1 METKHCRKCEEDLPF
16 SSFNKDKSKKDGLRT
31 TCSPCDIKYRAANK
45 KRKSEVNK
53 EWYERNKEV
62 EQMKRRKWREEN
74 RETCRSLCRRWY
86 KDNKER
92 KAKSAAAYRK
102 EKPGMALARCRKYQ
116 AAKLQRT
123 PPWSDM
129 SAIAEFYVEAKR
141 LEELTGIQFHVD
153 HIVPLQ
159 GELVSGLHVPANLQL
174 LPAHENLSK
183 SNSFEVAA

>member
-1 METKHCRKCEEDLPF
+1 METKHCKKCAGDLPVA
-16 SSFNKDKSKKDGLRT
+16 SFNKDKSKKDGLRT
-31 TCSPCDIKYRAANK
+31 TCSHCDAKQRATSKEQRAKTKREWYLQNKGRYKQKNSSEYNSEYYRANREAILLK
-45 KRKSEVNK
+45 VKL
-53 EWYERNKEV
+53 RNKA
-62 EQMKRRKWREEN
+62 N
-74 RETCRSLCRRWY
+74 PGASTARS
-86 KDNKER
+86 
-92 KAKSAAAYRK
+92 
-102 EKPGMALARCRKYQ
+102 RKYQ

-123 PPWSDM
+123 PPWADM
-129 SAIAEFYVEAKR
+129 SAIVDFYVEAKR

>member
-1 METKHCRKCEEDLPF
+1 METKQCTKCSEVKAVSEF
-16 SSFNKDKSKKDGLRT
+16 YKRGDGLRADCK
-31 TCSPCDIKYRAANK
+31 TCVQQRAKVSHAKNRAARLEKMKSSYEESKAERLAYQAKYKQENLDQVRAANRYRYK
-45 KRKSEVNK
+45 NNK
-53 EWYERNKEV
+53 PAFLASNN
-62 EQMKRRKWREEN
+62 KRR
-74 RETCRSLCRRWY
+74 
-86 KDNKER
+86 
-92 KAKSAAAYRK
+92 
-102 EKPGMALARCRKYQ
+102 

-123 PPWSDM
+123 PPWADM

>member
-1 METKHCRKCEEDLPF
+1 METKQCTKCSEVKPASEF
-16 SSFNKDKSKKDGLRT
+16 HKNNRNKSGLQAACKVCIKQYSDSTKEAQRARTAKWIAKKDNRQKKLEMEKARYQANREKKA
-31 TCSPCDIKYRAANK
+31 KYAKKYYEENKGDYYIRRGKARAA
-45 KRKSEVNK
+45 R
-53 EWYERNKEV
+53 
-62 EQMKRRKWREEN
+62 
-74 RETCRSLCRRWY
+74 
-86 KDNKER
+86 
-92 KAKSAAAYRK
+92 
-102 EKPGMALARCRKYQ
+102 
-116 AAKLQRT
+116 LQRT
-123 PPWSDM
+123 PPWADM